1 MTIHKRIIFLLIFFI
16 LLSSF
21 NFPKVLV
28 LPFRIDKNMD
38 KSHFWF
44 SKAFSFYLSIKLN
57 SINIDTFTDAKV
69 SNIINA
75 NSINFPYRFTKA
87 SAIKIGL
94 RNNASKIIWGEIK
107 SSKTKNTDAII
118 TIRPYIINIK
128 SFKQQYL
135 PIIKSKIKN
144 LSLIQHELFNSIIKK
159 VQPSYDINNNEILS
173 INNQSYEL
181 LIKSLLTNNFNEK
194 KHLLKNALN
203 LITNKDQNQYIEL
216 IRFELSSLFFNRDD
230 FNTSNK
236 YLERISKESIISKNK
251 RFLSG
256 MLDFKNN
263 KYNIAINK
271 FLELKKQNS
280 FKNIIDNNLGVLYIK
295 NGAFSKAETFLNK
308 AIKMNMTKTSFNN
321 ILNLYLRGTDLVK
334 LKAKTIEALSMFPK
348 DINYISLLYHFINK
362 NKYKD
367 TLLTVFND
375 FIDKENIIDYYKLEI
390 KLELF
395 NPFSNTFHK
404 ISDNLKKN
412 IETLTIE
419 DCFFNL
425 ENYPFDY
432 KTHYTI
438 SKLYIK
444 SKQFRKAELYGISA
458 LFLNKSAL
466 TINNMIDL
474 YKLLGNYSKV
484 REFKSKLQKA
494 E

>member
-1 MTIHKRIIFLLIFFI
+1 MTIQRKIIFLLIFFI

-21 NFPKVLV
+21 NFSKVLV

-69 SNIINA
+69 SNIINE

-94 RNNASKIIWGEIK
+94 SNNASEIIWGEIK
-107 SSKTKNTDAII
+107 SSKTKSTDAII
-118 TIRPYIINIK
+118 TIRPYIIDIM

-135 PIIKSKIKN
+135 PILKSKVKN

-159 VQPSYDINNNEILS
+159 INPSFNINDKKILS

-194 KHLLKNALN
+194 EHLLKNALN
-203 LITNKDQNQYIEL
+203 LIGDKDLNQYSDL
-216 IRFELSSLFFNRDD
+216 IKFELSSLYFNRDD
-230 FNTSNK
+230 FN
-236 YLERISKESIISKNK
+236 ISKEYLDKISIKSIISKNK
-251 RFLSG
+251 LLLSG
-256 MLDFKNN
+256 LLDFKNN
-263 KYNIAINK
+263 NYNNAIKK

-295 NGAFSKAETFLNK
+295 NDEFSKAETFLNK
-308 AIKMNMTKTSFNN
+308 SINQNKTKISFNN
-321 ILNLYLRGTDLVK
+321 ILNLYLRGTDLEK
-334 LKAKTIEALSMFPK
+334 LKAKTIETLSIFPK
-348 DINYISLLYHFINK
+348 DTNSISLLYNFIKKNK
-362 NKYKD
+362 NKAS
-367 TLLTVFND
+367 LLAVFND
-375 FIDKENIIDYYKLEI
+375 FIDEDNVIDYYKLEI
-390 KLELF
+390 KLELI
-395 NPFSNTFHK
+395 NPFSNKFNK
-404 ISDNLKKN
+404 KSDKLKKS
-412 IETLTIE
+412 IEALTIE
-419 DCFFNL
+419 DCLLNL

-466 TINNMIDL
+466 TISNMIDL
-474 YKLLGNYSKV
+474 YKLLGNSSKI
-484 REFKSKLQKA
+484 REFKSKLGKT

>member
-1 MTIHKRIIFLLIFFI
+1 MFDNLYI
-16 LLSSF
+16 LL
-21 NFPKVLV
+21 
-28 LPFRIDKNMD
+28 
-38 KSHFWF
+38 
-44 SKAFSFYLSIKLN
+44 
-57 SINIDTFTDAKV
+57 
-69 SNIINA
+69 
-75 NSINFPYRFTKA
+75 
-87 SAIKIGL
+87 
-94 RNNASKIIWGEIK
+94 
-107 SSKTKNTDAII
+107 
-118 TIRPYIINIK
+118 
-128 SFKQQYL
+128 
-135 PIIKSKIKN
+135 
-144 LSLIQHELFNSIIKK
+144 KK
-159 VQPSYDINNNEILS
+159 PS
-173 INNQSYEL
+173 
-181 LIKSLLTNNFNEK
+181 
-194 KHLLKNALN
+194 
-203 LITNKDQNQYIEL
+203 
-216 IRFELSSLFFNRDD
+216 
-230 FNTSNK
+230 
-236 YLERISKESIISKNK
+236 
-251 RFLSG
+251 
-256 MLDFKNN
+256 
-263 KYNIAINK
+263 
-271 FLELKKQNS
+271 
-280 FKNIIDNNLGVLYIK
+280 
-295 NGAFSKAETFLNK
+295 
-308 AIKMNMTKTSFNN
+308 TSFNN